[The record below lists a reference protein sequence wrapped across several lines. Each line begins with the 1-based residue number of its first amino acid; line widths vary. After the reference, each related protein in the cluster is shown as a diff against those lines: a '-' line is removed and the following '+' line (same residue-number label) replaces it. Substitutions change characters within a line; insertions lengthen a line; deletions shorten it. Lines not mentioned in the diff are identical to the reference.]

1 MNKNLAILGL
11 FILSFIYSCETDNS
25 PQEPEVIP
33 EIENLEILDP
43 NFKHALLNTNCVD
56 SNDDGIGD
64 RNIDLN
70 DDGEIQKMEAESAKS
85 IILKFNYEEI
95 ITSVDLRGIENFIN
109 IEKLEITRGESG
121 YIENTNE
128 NEISYD
134 LTSLIKLTHLKIKY
148 LETNYI
154 EKINLSGLNN
164 LIETDLSE
172 NNASYFVQPDEL
184 AYPKDY
190 VEFNFEGC
198 NKMMDL
204 KLRNSFLII
213 DFCQI
218 PSLKRLDMSYLEG
231 GEPEVFDFHCLK
243 VLEWLDISENYIETL
258 ILKNE
263 SVLNTLL
270 VNDIGTVR
278 DANYPFVD
286 YICIDDIQ
294 EEHNQIS
301 GIIDENT
308 EISFDCSF

>member
-1 MNKNLAILGL
+1 MNKNLTFLILFL
-11 FILSFIYSCETDNS
+11 LSFIYSCEPDNS
-25 PQEPEVIP
+25 PNEPEAIP
-33 EIENLEILDP
+33 ELENLEILDP

-56 SNDDGIGD
+56 TNNDGIGD

-70 DDGEIQKMEAESAKS
+70 DDGEIQKIEAESARS
-85 IILKFNYEEI
+85 LILKFNYDEI
-95 ITSVDLRGIENFIN
+95 ITSVDLRGIEYFLN

-121 YIENTNE
+121 YTENTSQD
-128 NEISYD
+128 EISYN
-134 LTSLIKLTHLKIKY
+134 LTSLTKLTHLKLKY

-154 EKINLSGLNN
+154 ENINLSGLNN

-172 NNASYFVQPDEL
+172 NNATYFVQPDEP

-198 NKMMDL
+198 DKMIDL

-231 GEPEVFDFHCLK
+231 GEPEEFDFHCLK
-243 VLEWLDISENYIETL
+243 DLEWLDISENYIETL
-258 ILKNE
+258 ILKNG

-286 YICIDDIQ
+286 YLCIDDIQ
-294 EEHNQIS
+294 QEHDQIS
-301 GIIDENT
+301 GVIDGNT
-308 EISFDCSF
+308 VVTFDCSF